1 MVPGIITSLVLVT
14 ALVVIFSIGYHPF
27 LIFLLL
33 FPFSYLAGMYWS
45 RRSGSRTVK
54 RTAQKLENEFVH
66 ELLRDMIVIDS
77 RIWQEENYNS
87 FFRALSIILSAA
99 RRRITLYDR
108 QYSEIVQGS
117 PYAEDLLRQ
126 FREQGITA
134 IEPLQVSPE
143 EAADE
148 PLAVK
153 LLTGAA
159 KTYRNVT
166 FVSDDKDLIARA
178 RKALK
183 QKKTG
188 ITTVDYLQ
196 SFLPLCRH
204 YVAAVKAGTII
215 PLSKNRAFVLEK

>member
-148 PLAVK
+148 PLAVR

-159 KTYRNVT
+159 KTCRNVT

-188 ITTVDYLQ
+188 H
-196 SFLPLCRH
+196 LC
-204 YVAAVKAGTII
+204 
-215 PLSKNRAFVLEK
+215 